1 VDEVRAAAAVSRI
14 VDRLRRTPGARR
26 APRAPV
32 CLLAVPH
39 GDPHCL
45 GLRMFTLALEDDGWV
60 VELIC
65 PVHHLGEVGELVATR
80 RPQLFGLSAG
90 VMPPLPEVEGMMV
103 TISRA
108 RVPVLLGG
116 VAFNRRPHLW
126 RRLGAQGL
134 GTDARVGVVLAER
147 AAFR

>member
-1 VDEVRAAAAVSRI
+1 
-14 VDRLRRTPGARR
+14 
-26 APRAPV
+26 
-32 CLLAVPH
+32 
-39 GDPHCL
+39 
-45 GLRMFTLALEDDGWV
+45 M
-60 VELIC
+60 
-65 PVHHLGEVGELVATR
+65 HHLGEAGELVATR

-126 RRLGAQGL
+126 RRLGAHGL

-147 AAFR
+147 VAFR